1 MVLKIWQDD
10 STKRNALKKPE
21 NVLKIFKR
29 SKPLLKR
36 LQRMGLPIRKLNENI
51 KNEKTNL
58 KKVD

>member
-1 MVLKIWQDD
+1 MELKIWQDD
-10 STKRNALKKPE
+10 STKRNTLKKPE

-29 SKPLLKR
+29 SKPLLKH
-36 LQRMGLPIRKLNENI
+36 LQRMGLPVRKLNEKI